1 MIIEPTVRGTWIAH
15 GRAGGIPFVAEADTR
30 DEAFRAALAAIHDG
44 TARRKLEGLSD
55 GAAYVFRRG
64 IRDAIDPYAL

>member
-30 DEAFRAALAAIHDG
+30 EGAFMAALDAVYRGA
-44 TARRKLEGLSD
+44 ARRKLAELSAPQRNP
-55 GAAYVFRRG
+55 AAP
-64 IRDAIDPYAL
+64 AS

>member
-30 DEAFRAALAAIHDG
+30 EGAFLAALDEVYQGA
-44 TARRKLEGLSD
+44 ARRKLAELRD
-55 GAAYVFRRG
+55 PQRNPAAP
-64 IRDAIDPYAL
+64 AS